1 MTTVLANIKLISG
14 EDIVG
19 MTTLHQ
25 DSDRKVLTLLVEGP
39 VIIHAL
45 QSKKTKQPIWDV
57 RPWMPLCDE
66 NELHIIDMD
75 KVISWCMITNK
86 TVVSVYNRYLRAR
99 YNEENGLEY
108 ANKVEPSNSFKM
120 KVSEFRQF
128 LIDNYS
134 SL

>member
-1 MTTVLANIKLISG
+1 MNTVLANIKLISG

-19 MTTLHQ
+19 MATLHQ
-25 DSDRKVLTLLVEGP
+25 DSDRKVLTLLVESP
-39 VIIHAL
+39 VVINAL

-57 RPWMPLCDE
+57 RPWMPLSDE

-99 YNEENGLEY
+99 YNEENGLEL
-108 ANKVEPSNSFKM
+108 ANKVQPSNSCKM